1 MKAQGGDL
9 TVSLGWWPNRRE
21 GIGTVSLSVRALY
34 PNPGIVS
41 QDLEGL
47 CINSAPRVTEA

>member
-1 MKAQGGDL
+1 M
-9 TVSLGWWPNRRE
+9 VSLGWWPNRRE

-34 PNPGIVS
+34 PSPGIVS